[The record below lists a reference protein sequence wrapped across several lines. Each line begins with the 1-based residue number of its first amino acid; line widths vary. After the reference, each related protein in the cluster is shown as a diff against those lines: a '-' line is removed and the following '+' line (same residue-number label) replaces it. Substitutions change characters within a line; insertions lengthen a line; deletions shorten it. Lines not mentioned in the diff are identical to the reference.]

1 MKKIIISTFA
11 LVLLSVGVSCE
22 RELDQYSNVDT
33 FEDAAFNNF
42 SDYRFA
48 LDGIYDGMKTGG
60 YFSGGDAG
68 NQNILADLTS
78 DNLIQ
83 SPTGRLTNT
92 RPWLWEFGAEDG
104 STTALFNAGYFVIS
118 RANFVLEN
126 TNKGI
131 LTPAQQ
137 AQVEAEARALRGIV
151 HFDIVKAY
159 SKIPTQSADANSS
172 MGINYV
178 TSRTEPVGA
187 RNLTVAQVYDKI
199 IEDLEFAKANI
210 PVANTT
216 ATPFTKGRLNKA
228 AVAGLLSRVYLYK
241 GDNTAALA
249 AAEESIAASPSV
261 GSISNFPSVWN
272 STNQDGTLFEI
283 LNSDAERITT
293 GVSYNQVVGG
303 QIRSEFVAYKDF
315 YDLYTANDIRKNA
328 YFQVSSYSGQSY
340 INVIKYNTR
349 GSLPNVVNYKYLRTA
364 EVYLNGAEAAYT
376 VDPARALALLNTLM
390 AQRYTSF
397 TPLTLTGTALWN
409 EIQLQRRLELMG
421 EADRWYTLKR
431 LGQSINRPVQGPL
444 STGAGAPVPASS
456 RILPAGSNK
465 WQWPIPLSAIQINP
479 AIQQNPGY

>member
-11 LVLLSVGVSCE
+11 FATLLLGVSCE

-33 FEDAAFNNF
+33 FEQNAFQNY

-48 LDGIYDGMKTGG
+48 LDGIYDGMKSGG

-68 NQNILADLTS
+68 NQNILADITS

-104 STTALFNAGYFVIS
+104 STTALFHAGYFVIS

-131 LTPAQQ
+131 LTDAQKL
-137 AQVEAEARALRGIV
+137 QVEAEARALRGIV
-151 HFDIVKAY
+151 HFDLVRAY
-159 SKIPTQSADANSS
+159 SKIPTQSADANAS

-178 TSRTEPVGA
+178 TSTKAEVGA
-187 RNLTVAQVYDKI
+187 RSLTVAQVYAKI

-210 PVANTT
+210 PVANAT
-216 ATPFTKGRLNKA
+216 AAPFTKGRLNRA
-228 AVAGLLSRVYLYK
+228 AVNGLLSRVYLYN
-241 GDNTAALA
+241 GNNAAALA

-261 GSISNFPSVWN
+261 GSITNFPSVWN
-272 STNQDGTLFEI
+272 STNQDGTLLEI
-283 LNSDAERITT
+283 LNSDAERVTT
-293 GVSYNQVVGG
+293 GASYNQIVSG

-315 YDLYTANDIRKNA
+315 YDLYTANDVRKNV
-328 YFQVSSYSGQSY
+328 YFQVSPYSTQTY
-340 INVIKYNTR
+340 INPIKYNTR

-364 EVYLNGAEAAYT
+364 EVYLNGAEAAYAT
-376 VDPARALALLNTLM
+376 NPVRALSLLNTLM
-390 AQRYTSF
+390 AQRYTGF

-409 EIQLQRRLELMG
+409 EIQLQRRLELFG

-431 LGQSINRPVQGPL
+431 LGLPVNRPAQGPL
-444 STGAGAPVPASS
+444 ANGGGTPVPAAN
-456 RILPAGSNK
+456 RVLPAGSYK
-465 WQWPIPLSAIQINP
+465 WQWPIPLSAIQINS